1 MTLIDANAWL
11 GHYPFRAVPETTPD
25 ALLRLMDRH
34 GIARA
39 VVSSLHSVF
48 YTDAH
53 SGNAELAQ
61 WVRPHRDRLI
71 PCATLNPAFPGW
83 ARDLQQCCDAW
94 DMRGLR
100 LFPAH
105 HRYALASPACVDLVR
120 AAAAVRGLHVAIPLR
135 LEDRRQRH
143 WMDATDDV
151 RLPDIADLSRAC
163 PEADIL
169 VLEAIGVE
177 ASPFVSD
184 PSLADAR
191 VSFEFSRMAT
201 VLQRTI
207 PTLLQRLGARRLMF
221 GTGMP
226 LKIPGPAVL
235 KLELLDAPAEVKA
248 QLAGGNIER
257 LLTTHTKGSNATP

>member
-1 MTLIDANAWL
+1 MTLLDANAWL
-11 GHYPFRAVPETTPD
+11 GHYPFRAVPHNTPGG
-25 ALLRLMDRH
+25 LLRLMDRH
-34 GIARA
+34 GIERA

-53 SGNAELAQ
+53 SGNEELAQ

-71 PCATLNPAFPGW
+71 PFATLNPAFPGW
-83 ARDLQQCCDAW
+83 ERDLAQCCAEW

-105 HRYALASPACVDLVR
+105 HRFALASPPCTDLVR
-120 AAAAVRGLHVAIPLR
+120 AAAERGLSVAIPLR
-135 LEDRRQRH
+135 LEDRRQQH
-143 WMDATDDV
+143 WMDATPEV
-151 RLPDIADLSRAC
+151 TLAEIAELARAC
-163 PEADIL
+163 PQADIV

-177 ASPFVSD
+177 SSPFVRD

-191 VSFEFSRMAT
+191 VYFEISRMAV

-207 PTLLQRLGARRLMF
+207 PTLLERLGARRLVF

-235 KLELLDAPAEVKA
+235 KLQLLDAPAEAKT
-248 QLAGGNIER
+248 LLGAGNMRR
-257 LLTTHTKGSNATP
+257 LLGA

>member
-1 MTLIDANAWL
+1 MMLLDANAWL
-11 GHYPFRAVPETTPD
+11 GHYPFRAVPDNTPE

-34 GIARA
+34 GIERA

-53 SGNAELAQ
+53 SGNEELAR
-61 WVRPHRDRLI
+61 WVTPHRDRLV

-83 ARDLQQCCDAW
+83 EHDLRQCCEQW
-94 DMRGLR
+94 GMRGLR
-100 LFPAH
+100 LFPSQ
-105 HRYALASPACVDLVR
+105 HRFSLTSPQCLDLVR
-120 AAAAVRGLHVAIPLR
+120 AATQHGLHVAIPLR
-135 LEDRRQRH
+135 LEDRRQQH
-143 WMDATDDV
+143 WMDATAEV
-151 RLPDIADLSRAC
+151 RLSEIADVARAC
-163 PEADIL
+163 PEANIL
-169 VLEAIGVE
+169 ALEAIGVE
-177 ASPFVSD
+177 NSSFVQD

-207 PTLLQRLGARRLMF
+207 PLLLERLGARRLVF

-235 KLELLDAPAEVKA
+235 KLQLLQAPAEVTA
-248 QLAGGNIER
+248 LLAGGNMEF
-257 LLTTHTKGSNATP
+257 LLGNVT